1 MHPIRVN
8 IASANVRR
16 EGAVWHAMQ

>member
-1 MHPIRVN
+1 MRPIRVN

-16 EGAVWHAMQ
+16 EGALWHAMH